1 VTNYKRIELEM
12 THRPTPIIAFLGT
25 GLMGEPMCHNLL
37 QAGLPL
43 TVWNRSPEKTERLAK
58 RGATVANS
66 PHDAVT
72 GADVVITML
81 SDGPAVTD
89 LIFNQGVADSLAKGS
104 TRIEMGSIGTDEAI
118 DHAKRHA
125 EQGVHY
131 LDAPVSGGTCGAG
144 AGELAIMAGG
154 DASTF
159 AAMQP
164 VFAPLGQATHVGP
177 SGCGQLAKLANQ
189 VIVAITIG
197 AVSEAFILA
206 GGGGADRAQVREA
219 LQGGFASS
227 RILTEHGQRMVERA
241 FEPGG
246 PAKFQVKDL
255 RNALNSAQ
263 QLGLDLPITK
273 LIHKLFNDMV
283 NSGKADMDHSGLLTH
298 LEELNNIS
306 FS

>member
-1 VTNYKRIELEM
+1 MSGYNK
-12 THRPTPIIAFLGT
+12 IAFLGT

-37 QAGLPL
+37 EAGLPL
-43 TVWNRSPEKTERLAK
+43 TVWNRSLAKAEPLSK
-58 RGATVANS
+58 RGAVV
-66 PHDAVT
+66 AVT
-72 GADVVITML
+72 PQSAVAGADVVITML
-81 SDGPAVTD
+81 SDGPAVSAVMFDQDTTD
-89 LIFNQGVADSLAKGS
+89 SIREGATHID
-104 TRIEMGSIGTDEAI
+104 MGSIGADEAI
-118 DHAKRHA
+118 NHAKRHA

-131 LDAPVSGGTCGAG
+131 LDAPVSGGTRGAA

-159 AAMQP
+159 SAMQP
-164 VFAPLGQATHVGP
+164 VFTPLGQATHVGP

-206 GGGGADRAQVREA
+206 GGGGADRAKIREA

-227 RILTEHGQRMVERA
+227 RILTEHGQRMVERT

-255 RNALNSAQ
+255 QNALKTAD

-273 LIHKLFNDMV
+273 LIHKLFDGMV

-306 FS
+306 FT

>member
-1 VTNYKRIELEM
+1 M
-12 THRPTPIIAFLGT
+12 THRPSPIIAFLGT
-25 GLMGEPMCHNLL
+25 GLMGEPMCLNLL
-37 QAGLPL
+37 KAGLAL
-43 TVWNRSPEKTERLAK
+43 TVWNRSPEKIKRLAK
-58 RGATVANS
+58 RGAEVADS
-66 PHDAVT
+66 PHDAVV
-72 GADVVITML
+72 GANVVITML

-89 LIFNQGVADSLAKGS
+89 LIFDRGVAYKIADGA
-104 TRIEMGSIGTDEAI
+104 TRIDMGSIGADEAI

-125 EQGVHY
+125 KRGVRY
-131 LDAPVSGGTCGAG
+131 LDAPVSGGTKGAA

-154 DASTF
+154 DAETF

-164 VFAPLGQATHVGP
+164 VFGPLGQATHVGP
-177 SGCGQLAKLANQ
+177 NGCGQLAKLANQ

-227 RILTEHGQRMVERA
+227 RILSEHGQRMVERA

-255 RNALNSAQ
+255 RNALKAAE

>member
-1 VTNYKRIELEM
+1 MKST
-12 THRPTPIIAFLGT
+12 IAFLGT

-37 QAGLPL
+37 EAGLPL
-43 TVWNRSPEKTERLAK
+43 TVWNRSPEKTNCLAK
-58 RGATVANS
+58 RGAKVADTPN
-66 PHDAVT
+66 DAVV

-81 SDGPAVTD
+81 SDGPAVTE
-89 LIFNQGVADSLAKGS
+89 LMFERGVADKISNGA
-104 TRIEMGSIGTDEAI
+104 TRIDMGSIGADEAI

-125 EQGVHY
+125 VQGVSY
-131 LDAPVSGGTCGAG
+131 LDAPVSGGTRGA
-144 AGELAIMAGG
+144 ATGELAIMAGG
-154 DASTF
+154 DAETF
-159 AAMQP
+159 VAMQP

-227 RILTEHGQRMVERA
+227 RILSEHGQRMVDRT

-255 RNALNSAQ
+255 RNALKAAG

-273 LIHKLFNDMV
+273 LIHKLFDDMV

-298 LEELNNIS
+298 LEELNKIS

>member
-1 VTNYKRIELEM
+1 MN
-12 THRPTPIIAFLGT
+12 PSPSIAFLGT
-25 GLMGEPMCHNLL
+25 GLMGAPMCQNLL
-37 QAGLPL
+37 SAGLPL
-43 TVWNRSPEKTERLAK
+43 TVWNRSLAKAEPLAK
-58 RGATVANS
+58 RGAVVADS
-66 PHDAVT
+66 PQSAVT
-72 GADVVITML
+72 DADVVITML
-81 SDGPAVTD
+81 SDGPAVAAVM
-89 LIFNQGVADSLAKGS
+89 FEQGAADAIREGA
-104 TRIEMGSIGTDEAI
+104 TRIDMGSIGADEAI

-125 EQGVHY
+125 ERGVRY
-131 LDAPVSGGTCGAG
+131 LDAPVSGGTRGAS

-154 DASTF
+154 DAETF

-177 SGCGQLAKLANQ
+177 NGCGQLAKLANQ

-197 AVSEAFILA
+197 AVSEAFILS
-206 GGGGADRAQVREA
+206 GGGGADRAQVRAA

-246 PAKFQVKDL
+246 PAKLQVKDL
-255 RNALNSAQ
+255 RNALKAAE
-263 QLGLDLPITK
+263 QLGLNLPITQ
-273 LIHKLFNDMV
+273 LIHKLFDDMV

-298 LEELNNIS
+298 LEDLNNIT

>member
-1 VTNYKRIELEM
+1 MK
-12 THRPTPIIAFLGT
+12 PTIAFLGT

-37 QAGLPL
+37 EAGLPL
-43 TVWNRSPEKTERLAK
+43 TVWNRSPEKTNCLAK
-58 RGATVANS
+58 RGAKVADTPN
-66 PHDAVT
+66 DAVV

-81 SDGPAVTD
+81 SDGPAVTE
-89 LIFNQGVADSLAKGS
+89 LMFERGVADKISNGA
-104 TRIEMGSIGTDEAI
+104 TRIDMGSIGADEAI

-125 EQGVHY
+125 VQGVSY
-131 LDAPVSGGTCGAG
+131 LDAPVSGGTRGA
-144 AGELAIMAGG
+144 ATGELAIMAGG
-154 DASTF
+154 DAETF
-159 AAMQP
+159 VAMQP

-227 RILTEHGQRMVERA
+227 RILSEHGQRMVDRT

-255 RNALNSAQ
+255 RNALKAAG

-273 LIHKLFNDMV
+273 LIHKLFDDMV

>member
-1 VTNYKRIELEM
+1 MDEERINPL
-12 THRPTPIIAFLGT
+12 IAFLGT

-37 QAGLPL
+37 KAGLPL
-43 TVWNRSPEKTERLAK
+43 TVWNRSIEKTKRLAN
-58 RGATVANS
+58 RGAVVATTA
-66 PHDAVT
+66 HEAVAET
-72 GADVVITML
+72 DVIITML
-81 SDGPAVTD
+81 SDGPAVTN
-89 LIFNQGVADSLAKGS
+89 LMFEKGVADALRKGA
-104 TRIEMGSIGTDEAI
+104 TRIDMGSIGADEAI
-118 DHAKRHA
+118 DHAKRHEA
-125 EQGVHY
+125 QGVAY
-131 LDAPVSGGTCGAG
+131 LDAPVSGGTKGAA

-154 DASTF
+154 EAETF

-164 VFAPLGQATHVGP
+164 VFSPLGQVTHVGP
-177 SGCGQLAKLANQ
+177 NGCGQLAKLANQ

-206 GGGGADRAQVREA
+206 GGGGADRGQVREA

-227 RILTEHGQRMVERA
+227 RILTEHGRRMVERA

-255 RNALNSAQ
+255 RNALKAAE
-263 QLGLDLPITK
+263 QLGLNLPITK
-273 LIHKLFNDMV
+273 LIHKLFDDMV

>member
-1 VTNYKRIELEM
+1 MRCFNK
-12 THRPTPIIAFLGT
+12 IAFLGT

-43 TVWNRSPEKTERLAK
+43 TVWNRSPEKTGRLAK
-58 RGATVANS
+58 RGAVVADS
-66 PHDAVT
+66 PQTAVAE
-72 GADVVITML
+72 ADVVITML
-81 SDGPAVTD
+81 SDGPAVSQ
-89 LIFNQGVADSLAKGS
+89 LMFEQGAADAIRHGA
-104 TRIEMGSIGTDEAI
+104 TRIDMGSIGADEAVN
-118 DHAKRHA
+118 HAKRHA
-125 EQGVHY
+125 KCGVRY
-131 LDAPVSGGTCGAG
+131 LDAPVSGGTKGAA

-154 DASTF
+154 DAETF

-164 VFAPLGQATHVGP
+164 VFGPLGQATHVGP
-177 SGCGQLAKLANQ
+177 NGCGQLAKLANQ

-227 RILTEHGQRMVERA
+227 RILSEHGQRMVERA

-255 RNALNSAQ
+255 RNALKAAE

-273 LIHKLFNDMV
+273 LIHKLFDDMV